1 MRNGEDLFQ
10 HILVNLNDDF
20 DAYEKRAI
28 AKSILFDIA
37 HFTMPWSTET
47 TISDEL
53 ILKINQ
59 SISRINVGEPTQ
71 YVCGFAPFRNY
82 LLKVDKNVLIP
93 RPETEEL
100 VSLVLANLPV
110 LPPGKGIDLGT
121 GSGAIALSIA
131 LESNWEMDALDISQG
146 ALQIAMSNI
155 EKYSAR
161 VNLIHSDILKYPL
174 QGNYSFIV
182 SNPPYIPIMD
192 KKDILDSVLNYE
204 PGLAL
209 IVPDDSPLLFYERI
223 VALSTKSIMPKGGLF
238 FECHPKF
245 INDVADLL
253 IANGFENV
261 QILSDISGKQRMVQ
275 GFMPE

>member
-1 MRNGEDLFQ
+1 M
-10 HILVNLNDDF
+10 
-20 DAYEKRAI
+20 
-28 AKSILFDIA
+28 
-37 HFTMPWSTET
+37 
-47 TISDEL
+47 
-53 ILKINQ
+53 
-59 SISRINVGEPTQ
+59 
-71 YVCGFAPFRNY
+71 
-82 LLKVDKNVLIP
+82 
-93 RPETEEL
+93 
-100 VSLVLANLPV
+100 
-110 LPPGKGIDLGT
+110 
-121 GSGAIALSIA
+121 SIA
-131 LESNWEMDALDISQG
+131 LESDWEMDALDISQG

-192 KKDILDSVLNYE
+192 KIDMLDSVLKYE
-204 PGLAL
+204 PDVAL
-209 IVPDDSPLLFYERI
+209 FVPDDSPLLFYERI
-223 VALSTKSIMPKGGLF
+223 GELSTKSIMPKGGLF